1 MSPRWPSRLY
11 TPGNCFESGTLRGPN
26 DPAKS
31 TASQAASSGPGHW
44 QTQGSLFRVPKGAP
58 GGGACVS
65 VRLRA
70 APHRSPWLSFRSHA
84 FTSRTQP
91 VGPAGSRAPGGA
103 RQGDSWLAGGLSG
116 GGGGGGAHARQRFLA
131 QRHPCA
137 CCRSARGGPARSR
150 RGGRGAPAGRGP
162 EPGWAGAGMPLFFSA
177 LLALLLVAL
186 SALFLGR

>member
-116 GGGGGGAHARQRFLA
+116 GGGG
-131 QRHPCA
+131 
-137 CCRSARGGPARSR
+137 
-150 RGGRGAPAGRGP
+150 RGARAPTLPRPAPSLRVLPVGPRRPSSEPTGREGR
-162 EPGWAGAGMPLFFSA
+162 PGRAGAGA
-177 LLALLLVAL
+177 R
-186 SALFLGR
+186 LGRGRNAPVLLCAVGLAVGCA